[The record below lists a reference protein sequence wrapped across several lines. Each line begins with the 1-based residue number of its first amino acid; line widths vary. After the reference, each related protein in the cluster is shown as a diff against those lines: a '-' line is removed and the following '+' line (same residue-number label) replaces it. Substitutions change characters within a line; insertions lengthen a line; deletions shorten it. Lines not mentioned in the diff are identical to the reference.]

1 MDISITV
8 PFYNEEE
15 SVSIFHNKLNKVML
29 KLNMAYEIIYVNDGS
44 SDQTG
49 AILNQIATSNRNVQA
64 VHLRRNFG
72 QTSAMMAS
80 IQQTK
85 GEIVITLDGDLQ
97 NDPTDIPKL
106 IDKIEE
112 GYDVV
117 SGWRKYRKEG
127 IIRRWPSRIANWLVS
142 RITGVQLHDY
152 GCTLKAYRGSMLRK
166 VRLYGEMHR
175 FIPIYAMQF
184 GANIT
189 ELVVKHHPREYG
201 KSKYG
206 IGRVPRVILDIIVLR
221 FMSKAMDR
229 PIQFFGKIGIYAIL
243 LSFIFGALT
252 IYLKLVENIDFIL
265 TPLPLLIALL
275 FLTGMIFIMIGL
287 LGEIQIRTYYETQ
300 NRVPFE
306 IDKIVSMN

>member
-1 MDISITV
+1 
-8 PFYNEEE
+8 
-15 SVSIFHNKLNKVML
+15 
-29 KLNMAYEIIYVNDGS
+29 
-44 SDQTG
+44 
-49 AILNQIATSNRNVQA
+49 
-64 VHLRRNFG
+64 
-72 QTSAMMAS
+72 
-80 IQQTK
+80 
-85 GEIVITLDGDLQ
+85 
-97 NDPTDIPKL
+97 
-106 IDKIEE
+106 
-112 GYDVV
+112 
-117 SGWRKYRKEG
+117 
-127 IIRRWPSRIANWLVS
+127 
-142 RITGVQLHDY
+142 
-152 GCTLKAYRGSMLRK
+152 
-166 VRLYGEMHR
+166 
-175 FIPIYAMQF
+175 MQF

-300 NRVPFE
+300 NRFPFE